1 MAARTP
7 TNKTSS
13 VDVVVF
19 DEQAPEKKRH
29 VKNARCVKRLD
40 FSEFVVVRKKKNNE
54 EDNHTQIEQENHQK
68 VPPPASIQT
77 TKE

>member
-13 VDVVVF
+13 VDVVVV
-19 DEQAPEKKRH
+19 DQQPAEKKRQL
-29 VKNARCVKRLD
+29 KNARCVKRLD
-40 FSEFVVVRKKKNNE
+40 FSGFVVVKKKKSNE
-54 EDNHTQIEQENHQK
+54 EDNHTQTEQENHQK
-68 VPPPASIQT
+68 APPPASIQT